1 MITAGK
7 FNTHDNRIEVI
18 SEGTL
23 GRPAVVRIGEE
34 EYSALEQDPN
44 TILILE
50 KVARELLLK
59 DIPLGIA
66 LTPCKGSQ
74 SWNELDDLD
83 GDLDIPISPARFEGI
98 APFRIY
104 HLGRGRAGVDFSWYC
119 TKDFWGNE
127 YGYSWKLQRARA
139 TVLAHRRSLP
149 GLRFHRFI
157 DHGYLAG
164 VEFAWMTDS
173 SSVES
178 VMKLAYEI
186 SEAVH
191 SMIEEAVRPKVEGG
205 GSEAEFIRATL
216 IPLLKSLGFRNVVFH
231 HGPREFG
238 RDILFSRQSEFGIP
252 EYWAAQVKLGNVSGK
267 SNSYID
273 LIVGQA
279 QEAFKI
285 PVLDIQT
292 KSKIW
297 ISKFVVMI
305 TGRFTEN
312 AVEKICEKIESHSLR
327 NNLIFIDG
335 EKLQEL
341 IHGSDLARQTRRRRQ
356 GIQKRN
362 RMGGITPSS

>member
-1 MITAGK
+1 MIKSGG
-7 FNTHDNRIEVI
+7 FNTNSNCSNIEII
-18 SEGTL
+18 SESTL
-23 GRPAVVRIGEE
+23 GRPALVRIAQE
-34 EYSALEQDPN
+34 EYFALEQDPN

-66 LTPCKGSQ
+66 LTPCKRIQ
-74 SWNELDDLD
+74 PLEDLD
-83 GDLDIPISPARFEGI
+83 GDLDIPISPSRFEGI

-104 HLGRGRAGVDFSWYC
+104 YLGRGRAGVVFSWYC
-119 TKDFWGNE
+119 TKDFWNNE
-127 YGYSWKLQRARA
+127 FGYSWKLQRARA
-139 TVLAHRRSLP
+139 TVLAHRRSLA
-149 GLRFHRFI
+149 GVRFHRFI

-164 VEFAWMTDS
+164 VEFAWTIHS

-178 VMKLAYEI
+178 VMKLAYET

-191 SMIEEAVRPKVEGG
+191 SMIEESVKPRVEGDW
-205 GSEAEFIRATL
+205 SEATFIRSTL
-216 IPLLKSLGFRNVVFH
+216 IPLLKNLGFQNVVFH

-238 RDILFSRQSEFGIP
+238 RDILFSRQNEFGIP

-273 LIVGQA
+273 LIVSQA

-285 PVLDIQT
+285 PVLDLQT

-312 AVEKICEKIESHSLR
+312 AVEKLCEKIESHSLR
-327 NNLIFIDG
+327 NNLIFVDG
-335 EKLQEL
+335 EKIQEL
-341 IHGSDLARQTRRRRQ
+341 IHNSDLARRPRRRRQ
-356 GIQKRN
+356 GIQGRKDFRDPG
-362 RMGGITPSS
+362 RALV

>member
-1 MITAGK
+1 MIKAGG
-7 FNTHDNRIEVI
+7 FNSNNSSIEII

-23 GRPAVVRIGEE
+23 GRPAVVRIGQE

-50 KVARELLLK
+50 KVARDVLLK
-59 DIPLGIA
+59 DLPLGIA
-66 LTPCKGSQ
+66 LTPCKGIQ
-74 SWNELDDLD
+74 PL
-83 GDLDIPISPARFEGI
+83 
-98 APFRIY
+98 
-104 HLGRGRAGVDFSWYC
+104 
-119 TKDFWGNE
+119 
-127 YGYSWKLQRARA
+127 
-139 TVLAHRRSLP
+139 
-149 GLRFHRFI
+149 
-157 DHGYLAG
+157 
-164 VEFAWMTDS
+164 
-173 SSVES
+173 
-178 VMKLAYEI
+178 
-186 SEAVH
+186 SEAIH
-191 SMIEEAVRPKVEGG
+191 SKIEESVRPKVEGDW
-205 GSEAEFIRATL
+205 SETAFIRAKL
-216 IPLLKSLGFRNVVFH
+216 IPLLKSLGFRNVVFN

-273 LIVGQA
+273 LIVSQA

-327 NNLIFIDG
+327 NNLIFVDG

-341 IHGSDLARQTRRRRQ
+341 IHSSGLARQPRRRRL
-356 GIQKRN
+356 GTLGNGLPTGMR
-362 RMGGITPSS
+362 G